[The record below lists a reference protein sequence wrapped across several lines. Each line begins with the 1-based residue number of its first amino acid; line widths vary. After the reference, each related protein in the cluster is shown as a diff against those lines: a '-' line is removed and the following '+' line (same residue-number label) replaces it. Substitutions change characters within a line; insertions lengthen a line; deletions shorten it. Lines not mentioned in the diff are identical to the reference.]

1 MFDQVLASQLA
12 LGKQALS
19 MVMDLAGDKWLM
31 GEEQKFKIGDD
42 EYVMTI
48 VKKEPTDG

>member
-1 MFDQVLASQLA
+1 MVDQVLASQLV

-19 MVMDLAGDKWLM
+19 MVMNLAGDKWLM
-31 GEEQKFKIGDD
+31 GQEQKFKIGDD